1 MAGLSL
7 NTGLGASVFANGG
20 YPGAATPA
28 AAGATP
34 QGPTSIGQKA
44 FGIVTG
50 NEGGLHRTFFAAA
63 GGGLLSLGLLVFIWW
78 SLPRLGDLMRVT
90 LAGVIVGAL
99 LYWGVQHF
107 TGFGSTG
114 KGSK

>member
-1 MAGLSL
+1 MSGLSL
-7 NTGLGASVFANGG
+7 NTGLGASVFAGSG

-50 NEGGLHRTFFAAA
+50 NEGSYRTGYYAAC
-63 GGGLLSLGLLVFIWW
+63 GGGALALGLLVFIWW
-78 SLPRLGDLMRVT
+78 SLPR
-90 LAGVIVGAL
+90 
-99 LYWGVQHF
+99 
-107 TGFGSTG
+107 
-114 KGSK
+114 